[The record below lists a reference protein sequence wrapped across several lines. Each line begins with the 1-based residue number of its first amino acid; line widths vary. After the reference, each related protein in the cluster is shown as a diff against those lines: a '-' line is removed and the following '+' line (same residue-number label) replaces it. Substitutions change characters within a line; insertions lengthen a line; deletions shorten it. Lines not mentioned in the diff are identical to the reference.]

1 MLRAL
6 FISIFLISAPVLAKQ
21 KDDGSQIQADNFY
34 PRVKI
39 VTSMG
44 DVTLE
49 LDRSRAALCRQ
60 T

>member
-6 FISIFLISAPVLAKQ
+6 CISIFLICLPAVAKQ

-39 VTSMG
+39 ETSMG
-44 DVTLE
+44 DILS
-49 LDRSRAALCRQ
+49 LIHI
-60 T
+60 